1 MVVKGWWSLLEG
13 GRYLYTDHGED
24 EEEEDVDDEDVEH
37 IFEGD
42 HNTVEHSL
50 ERGNTIHHL
59 EGSKHAKQLHRLQL
73 LTHRSTP
80 EIWLS
85 SHFILN
91 ITNIFTFVKRP
102 VLMQ

>member
-1 MVVKGWWSLLEG
+1 MGRWSLLGG
-13 GRYLYTDHGED
+13 GRYLYADHGED

-91 ITNIFTFVKRP
+91 ITNIFTFVK
-102 VLMQ
+102 LLS